1 MIQPL
6 FIGATDSLVAF
17 SHGVR
22 LVDRRVVVDGARR
35 DLWDVLRDPELA
47 QLLSDDGVIAQASY
61 PAPVGR
67 EAQ

>member
-1 MIQPL
+1 
-6 FIGATDSLVAF
+6 
-17 SHGVR
+17 
-22 LVDRRVVVDGARR
+22 VVVDGARR